1 MFNRCVLMNEQLLL
15 RGDEDHSTVNQEV
28 RRICTKE
35 MAHKIG
41 KTDMFRKEQGEQV
54 NGEKSR
60 TAEGMGKMYITGQGP
75 SSTKCCM

>member
-41 KTDMFRKEQGEQV
+41 KTDMFRKE
-54 NGEKSR
+54 
-60 TAEGMGKMYITGQGP
+60 
-75 SSTKCCM
+75 